1 MNNYLIVETDRNLIR
16 DLNSNAIVNK
26 NKSEYDQ
33 FLKIS
38 EQKYKEKKEF
48 RDSKKITV
56 QYEEQYVG
64 INYMVI
70 TIILGLL
77 AAIGY
82 YVLIAV
88 PASKERLRKEL
99 TDAISNHKKG

>member
-38 EQKYKEKKEF
+38 EQKYKEKRE
-48 RDSKKITV
+48 RMYCSSVWRKIKMYFKNSTPRYKV
-56 QYEEQYVG
+56 
-64 INYMVI
+64 
-70 TIILGLL
+70 
-77 AAIGY
+77 
-82 YVLIAV
+82 
-88 PASKERLRKEL
+88 
-99 TDAISNHKKG
+99 

>member
-48 RDSKKITV
+48 ENLKHEVNSIKNDLSEIK
-56 QYEEQYVG
+56 
-64 INYMVI
+64 
-70 TIILGLL
+70 
-77 AAIGY
+77 
-82 YVLIAV
+82 
-88 PASKERLRKEL
+88 SFL
-99 TDAISNHKKG
+99 TFIVNK

>member
-38 EQKYKEKKEF
+38 EQKYKEKRAFENLKNEVNLIKN
-48 RDSKKITV
+48 DLTEIKS
-56 QYEEQYVG
+56 
-64 INYMVI
+64 
-70 TIILGLL
+70 LL
-77 AAIGY
+77 T
-82 YVLIAV
+82 LIV
-88 PASKERLRKEL
+88 NK
-99 TDAISNHKKG
+99 